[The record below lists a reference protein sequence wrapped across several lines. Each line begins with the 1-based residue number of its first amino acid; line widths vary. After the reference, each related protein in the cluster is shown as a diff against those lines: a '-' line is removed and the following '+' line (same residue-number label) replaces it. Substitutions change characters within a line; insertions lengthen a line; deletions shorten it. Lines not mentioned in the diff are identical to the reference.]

1 MATCTHRTVVDIPR
15 SALLIGAGLGQL
27 RLADACGLEVASAS
41 TATGPGALPGRHI
54 ISGTGANLSL
64 TMDTPTGRNFAL
76 AASFRCCGEA
86 LGGAIY
92 AEDSENVSFKDCT
105 FARNYAIAPTTN
117 ALSLSRVNL
126 ENETGS
132 EATHME
138 QAVHLW
144 ARRITT
150 YPPRHTLVSIQC
162 LRDGCDQLSVPRCT
176 WWEQRSFTPSTRIS
190 RTLISLSLATRL

>member
-1 MATCTHRTVVDIPR
+1 M
-15 SALLIGAGLGQL
+15 
-27 RLADACGLEVASAS
+27 AS
-41 TATGPGALPGRHI
+41 TATGPGTLPGHHI
-54 ISGTGANLSL
+54 IPGTGANLSIL
-64 TMDTPTGRNFAL
+64 PNTARGQDYSLVAG
-76 AASFRCCGEA
+76 FRCCGEA

-92 AEDSENVSFKDCT
+92 AEASENVSFEDCT

-144 ARRITT
+144 ACRITT

-162 LRDGCDQLSVPRCT
+162 LCDGPCDQLSVPRCT